1 MQYKKRRPGGGS
13 GGSGGGG
20 GKRRHKARRPHPPSA
35 PRQNN
40 TVDLESTGYEAAYF
54 RELIDDEVPVVIV
67 LKSGEQ
73 LRGQVRY
80 YDRDVFSLG
89 PADGGPKLFLRK
101 SSVRYLYEE

>member
-1 MQYKKRRPGGGS
+1 MPFKKRFTPKRRNQHKRRPS
-13 GGSGGGG
+13 SP
-20 GKRRHKARRPHPPSA
+20 AA
-35 PRQNN
+35 PRN
-40 TVDLESTGYEAAYF
+40 TAPSDPESTGYEAAYF
-54 RELIDDEVPVVIV
+54 RELIDEEVPVVIV
-67 LKSGEQ
+67 LKTGEE